1 MSNNSGKENHLA
13 QVEIFGQTYN
23 LRGDQDPSYIQEL
36 AAYVD
41 AKMNEIADSSST
53 VDSLKVAI
61 LTAINIADECHLA
74 KREVEKQ
81 RMDLAVRA
89 AEWERML
96 DGAMKATPARP

>member
-1 MSNNSGKENHLA
+1 MSNTSDTSGRDARLT
-13 QVEIFGQTYN
+13 QVDIYGQSYN
-23 LRGDQDPSYIQEL
+23 LRGQGEPTYIQDL

-41 AKMNEIADSSST
+41 DKMNQIAKSTTT

-61 LTAINIADECHLA
+61 LAALNIADEYHQI

-81 RMDLAVRA
+81 RLDIAIRT

-96 DGAMKATPARP
+96 DSVIRE